1 MKKIMYY
8 IFFTAIAMTFIP
20 AVISLLFFNHDKN
33 IKEPSYLKE
42 SPPNTNLEEYIIGVV
57 AAEMPATF
65 PEEALKAQAVA
76 ARTYALRAM
85 EASGTSKIEPDNIG
99 QAYDT
104 ELKLMEKWGDNFD
117 IHYKKIADAVK
128 ETEGEILVYEGE
140 LIEAVFHSTSGG
152 MTERSENVWKSER
165 PYLVSV
171 DSSFDEKSP
180 YFKDTKSFKEDFL
193 RKTLSENIQ
202 GLLLSN
208 SPLYEQIKISEY
220 TDAGYVKK
228 IIIGNKEISGN
239 DIRMLLGLRSSMFE
253 IEEKNGEI
261 LFLTKGYG
269 HGAGM
274 SQYGAKY
281 LAESGF
287 TYEDIL
293 KYYYKGVVVEKYH

>member
-1 MKKIMYY
+1 MKKILYS
-8 IFFTAIAMTFIP
+8 IFFTAVAMTLIP
-20 AVISLLFFNHDKN
+20 AAISLLFFTHDKN
-33 IKEPSYLKE
+33 VEK
-42 SPPNTNLEEYIIGVV
+42 SPYVTAGPPDAKLEAYIIGVV
-57 AAEMPATF
+57 AAEMPASF

-76 ARTYALRAM
+76 ARTYALRAI
-85 EASGTSKIEPDNIG
+85 EASGVSEIEPDNIG

-104 ELKLMEKWGDNFD
+104 KLRLMEKWGDNFD
-117 IHYKKIADAVK
+117 KHYKKIADAVNGTK
-128 ETEGEILVYEGE
+128 GEILVYEGE

-180 YFKDTKSFKEDFL
+180 YFKDTKTFKEDFL
-193 RKTLSENIQ
+193 RKALLENIP

-208 SPLYEQIKISEY
+208 TPLYGQMKILEY

-228 IIIGNKEISGN
+228 VRIGNKEISGN
-239 DIRMLLGLRSSMFE
+239 DMRSLCGLRSSMFK
-253 IEEKNGEI
+253 IEEKDGEI
-261 LFLTKGYG
+261 CFSTKGYG

-287 TYEDIL
+287 TYEEIL
-293 KYYYKGVVVEKYH
+293 KYYYKDVAIEKYN